1 MPSGTILSAQ
11 KPSPWSDNFRTSPYV
26 VQKHAARQLHYD
38 FRLELDGVLKSWAV
52 TRGPS
57 LVPAD
62 KRLAVEVEDHPIEYG
77 SFEGTIPKGQY
88 GGGSVIV
95 WDRGTWA
102 PEGDARKGLAKGHL
116 DFRLD
121 GEKLRG
127 RWHLVRMARQRGK
140 KRTNWLLI
148 KAKDEDARTQ
158 GEPDILVEEPQSV
171 ASGRE
176 VEQIG
181 EADDVW
187 DSSEGRMAHGGAKR
201 AASNKAKSKRASKSE
216 SAPRSATPVKA
227 RGRSVAVTLT
237 HPDRIY
243 WPDAGL
249 TKQGLA
255 DYYADV
261 WKWMAPHVIARPLA
275 LLRCPDGIAKQCFFQ
290 KQPWKGLHQSIA
302 VLSNPGA
309 GGDKFLA
316 VENLDGVV
324 ALVQAGV
331 LEIHPWG
338 STVGDLGHPDRLIF
352 DLDPGPHV
360 GWAALVDAAVE
371 VRERLGRDGL
381 ASFVKTSGG
390 KGLHVVAPLRPEAD
404 WTPRSPTPGASPKRW
419 PRTIRSAIRPWSP
432 KPPARGKSSS
442 TISAMPAALR
452 RQCPTAPA
460 PAPAHRCRH
469 RSPGKSLAR
478 SCVAIVSTSAT
489 SGDGFP
495 GCVRIPGRRSSKSRS
510 PCPPASPSERRSA
523 KRSNCSHAGLLTTTV
538 SAMPIR
544 CDVRCP

>member
-1 MPSGTILSAQ
+1 MDARALQAYREKRDFDKTREPRGTKARAAAGHS
-11 KPSPWSDNFRTSPYV
+11 YV

-127 RWHLVRMARQRGK
+127 RWHLVRMARQHGK

-148 KAKDEDARTQ
+148 KAKDEDARAQ

-187 DSSEGRMAHGGAKR
+187 DSSEGRMARGTATK
-201 AASNKAKSKRASKSE
+201 AASNKAKPKRASKPE

-227 RGRSVAVTLT
+227 RSRSVAVTLT
-237 HPDRIY
+237 HPDRVY

-381 ASFVKTSGG
+381 ESFVKTSGG

-404 WTPRSPTPGASPKRW
+404 WDAAKSY
-419 PRTIRSAIRPWSP
+419 
-432 KPPARGKSSS
+432 ARGIAEAMAKDDPQRYTAAVSKAARARKILVDYLRNARGATAVVPYGTRARAGAPVSAPLAWEELGPKLQGDS
-442 TISAMPAALR
+442 FNVGNMRERISRLRADPWASFFEVAQSLPAGPAAR
-452 RQCPTAPA
+452 KT
-460 PAPAHRCRH
+460 
-469 RSPGKSLAR
+469 
-478 SCVAIVSTSAT
+478 
-489 SGDGFP
+489 
-495 GCVRIPGRRSSKSRS
+495 
-510 PCPPASPSERRSA
+510 
-523 KRSNCSHAGLLTTTV
+523 KRKTK
-538 SAMPIR
+538 
-544 CDVRCP
+544 

>member
-1 MPSGTILSAQ
+1 MTSGSNSTACSRA
-11 KPSPWSDNFRTSPYV
+11 
-26 VQKHAARQLHYD
+26 
-38 FRLELDGVLKSWAV
+38 AV

-127 RWHLVRMARQRGK
+127 RWHLVRMARQHGK

-148 KAKDEDARTQ
+148 KAKDEDARAQ

-187 DSSEGRMAHGGAKR
+187 DSSEGRMARGTAAK
-201 AASNKAKSKRASKSE
+201 AASNKAKPKRASKPE

-227 RGRSVAVTLT
+227 RSRSVAVTLT
-237 HPDRIY
+237 HPDRVY
-243 WPDAGL
+243 WLDAGL

-381 ASFVKTSGG
+381 ESFVKTSGG

-404 WTPRSPTPGASPKRW
+404 WDAAKSY
-419 PRTIRSAIRPWSP
+419 
-432 KPPARGKSSS
+432 ARGIAEAMAKDDPQRYTAAVSKAARARKILVDYLRNARGATAVVPYGTRARAGAPVSAPLAWEELGPKLQGDS
-442 TISAMPAALR
+442 FNVGNMRERISRLRADPWASFFEVAQSLPAGPAAR
-452 RQCPTAPA
+452 KT
-460 PAPAHRCRH
+460 
-469 RSPGKSLAR
+469 
-478 SCVAIVSTSAT
+478 
-489 SGDGFP
+489 
-495 GCVRIPGRRSSKSRS
+495 
-510 PCPPASPSERRSA
+510 
-523 KRSNCSHAGLLTTTV
+523 KRKTK
-538 SAMPIR
+538 
-544 CDVRCP
+544 